1 MIKKLIALLT
11 TIMLTSSITF
21 ADDLTQFCAQPYD
34 MSMKGTKF
42 LTAIT
47 GMNFLSRVI
56 ANSVVKSEL
65 KKSTGAK
72 GFKVKMNS
80 FSAKDLAAGR
90 FRGLDIFGDN
100 LDFDGVY
107 VTQFNANTV
116 CDFNY
121 VKATTKDIKFKENFI
136 MKYNM
141 TISDVDLRKTLLSKN
156 YLTFLNSL
164 NIKVGPMNLMEL
176 KDVDV
181 KLKAD
186 KFYFI
191 LKMNNQI
198 FGRNVPVTLNIS
210 SKMKIENGQ
219 FKVSEVT
226 FENFNQK
233 ISLTQLTNVLN
244 LINPLNFTVDVLN
257 NKNTKLAL
265 NNFDIKGNK
274 IMLDGT
280 VFVPKNTEQK
290 K

>member
-1 MIKKLIALLT
+1 MIKKISALLFT
-11 TIMLTSSITF
+11 LIISASMSF

-34 MSMKGTKF
+34 MSMKGTRF
-42 LTAIT
+42 VTAVT
-47 GMNFLSRVI
+47 GMNFLSRSI
-56 ANSVVKSEL
+56 ANSIVKSEL

-80 FSAKDLAAGR
+80 FSAKDLMSGR
-90 FRGLDIFGDN
+90 FKGLDISGDN

-107 VTQFNANTV
+107 VSQFSANTL

-121 VKATTKDIKFKENFI
+121 VKATRKDIKFKENFI

-164 NIKVGPMNLMEL
+164 NIKCGPLNLMEL

-181 KLKAD
+181 KLKSD
-186 KFYFI
+186 KFYFM

-198 FGRNVPVTLNIS
+198 FGRNVPVTLNLS
-210 SKMKIENGQ
+210 SKMRIEDGQ
-219 FKVSEVT
+219 FKASEVT
-226 FENFNQK
+226 LENFNQK
-233 ISLTQLTNVLN
+233 VSLTQLTNVLN

-274 IMLDGT
+274 IFLDGT
-280 VFVPKNTEQK
+280 VFIPKNTEQSK
-290 K
+290 

>member
-47 GMNFLSRVI
+47 GMNFLSRAI

-80 FSAKDLAAGR
+80 FSANDLAAGR
-90 FRGLDIFGDN
+90 FRGLDISGDN
-100 LDFDGVY
+100 LDFDGIY

-198 FGRNVPVTLNIS
+198 FGRNVPVTLNMS

>member
-1 MIKKLIALLT
+1 MIKKISALLV
-11 TIMLTSSITF
+11 TIVFSASMSF
-21 ADDLTQFCAQPYD
+21 AEDLTTYCAQPYD
-34 MSMKGTKF
+34 LSKTPTKV
-42 LTAIT
+42 LTAVT
-47 GMNFLSRVI
+47 GMNFISRAV
-56 ANSVVKSEL
+56 ANSIIKKEL
-65 KKSTGAK
+65 KKSTEAK

-80 FSAKDLAAGR
+80 FSAKDLANGR
-90 FRGLDIFGDN
+90 FKGLDISGND

-107 VTQFNANTV
+107 VSQFSANTL

-121 VKATTKDIKFKENFI
+121 VKATRKDIKFKENFI

-164 NIKVGPMNLMEL
+164 NVKVGALNLMEL

-181 KLKAD
+181 KLKSD
-186 KFYFI
+186 RFYFT

-198 FGRNVPVTLNIS
+198 FGRNIPVNLNLS
-210 SKMKIENGQ
+210 SKMRIENGQ
-219 FKVSEVT
+219 FKASDVT
-226 FENFNQK
+226 LENFNQK

-244 LINPLNFTVDVLN
+244 LVNPLNFTVDVLN
-257 NKNTKLAL
+257 NKDTKVAL

>member
-47 GMNFLSRVI
+47 GMNFLSRAI

-90 FRGLDIFGDN
+90 FRGLDISGDN

-176 KDVDV
+176 KDVDI

-198 FGRNVPVTLNIS
+198 FGRNVPVTLNMS
-210 SKMKIENGQ
+210 SKMKIENSQ

>member
-1 MIKKLIALLT
+1 MIKRLIALLT

-47 GMNFLSRVI
+47 GMNFLSRAI

-90 FRGLDIFGDN
+90 FRGLDISGDN

-198 FGRNVPVTLNIS
+198 FGRNVPVTLNMS

>member
-1 MIKKLIALLT
+1 MIKKILSLGITLMMTSSLVFASDLT
-11 TIMLTSSITF
+11 TY
-21 ADDLTQFCAQPYD
+21 CAQPYD
-34 MSMKGTKF
+34 MSKTPTKV

-47 GMNFLSRVI
+47 GMNFISKAV
-56 ANSVVKSEL
+56 ANSIIKKEL

-80 FSAKDLAAGR
+80 FSAKDLANGR
-90 FRGLDIFGDN
+90 FKGLDISGEN
-100 LDFDGVY
+100 LDFDGVF
-107 VTQFNANTV
+107 VSKFNANTV

-121 VKATTKDIKFKENFI
+121 VKATTKDVKFKENFI

-141 TISDVDLRKTLLSKN
+141 IISDVDLRKTLLSKN

-164 NIKVGPMNLMEL
+164 NVKVGALNLMEL
-176 KDVDV
+176 KDVNV
-181 KLKAD
+181 KLKGD
-186 KFYFI
+186 KFYFT

-198 FGRNVPVTLNIS
+198 FGRNIPVNLNLS

-219 FKVSEVT
+219 FKASEVT
-226 FENFNQK
+226 LENLNQK
-233 ISLTQLTNVLN
+233 VSLTQLTNVLN

-257 NKNTKLAL
+257 NKNTKVAL
-265 NNFDIKGNK
+265 NNFDIKGNN

-280 VFVPKNTEQK
+280 VFIPKNTEQK

>member
-1 MIKKLIALLT
+1 
-11 TIMLTSSITF
+11 
-21 ADDLTQFCAQPYD
+21 
-34 MSMKGTKF
+34 
-42 LTAIT
+42 
-47 GMNFLSRVI
+47 
-56 ANSVVKSEL
+56 
-65 KKSTGAK
+65 
-72 GFKVKMNS
+72 
-80 FSAKDLAAGR
+80 
-90 FRGLDIFGDN
+90 
-100 LDFDGVY
+100 
-107 VTQFNANTV
+107 
-116 CDFNY
+116 
-121 VKATTKDIKFKENFI
+121 

-198 FGRNVPVTLNIS
+198 FGRNVPVTLNMS

-257 NKNTKLAL
+257 NKNTKVAL
-265 NNFDIKGNK
+265 NNFDIKGNN

-280 VFVPKNTEQK
+280 VFIPKNTEQK